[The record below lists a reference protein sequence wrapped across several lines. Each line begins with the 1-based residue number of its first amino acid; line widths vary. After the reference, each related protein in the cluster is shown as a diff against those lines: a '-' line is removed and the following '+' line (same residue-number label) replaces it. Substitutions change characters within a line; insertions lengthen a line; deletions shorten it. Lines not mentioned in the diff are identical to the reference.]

1 MHKIPIVFKIQDSLI
16 NSQIEGNGIPHSLY
30 VKFEINLSSLT
41 LFKLSTL
48 FSRVK
53 LRANFSNS
61 SIDSKLRF
69 FMLAL
74 GYTSKFC
81 PINQEIFG
89 FFNVTIAGLLS
100 SSKFKKK
107 MKN

>member
-1 MHKIPIVFKIQDSLI
+1 MHKIPNVFKIQDSLI
-16 NSQIEGNGIPHSLY
+16 NSQIEVNGISHSVY

-48 FSRVK
+48 LSRVK
-53 LRANFSNS
+53 LRANFPNS

-69 FMLAL
+69 FMLVL